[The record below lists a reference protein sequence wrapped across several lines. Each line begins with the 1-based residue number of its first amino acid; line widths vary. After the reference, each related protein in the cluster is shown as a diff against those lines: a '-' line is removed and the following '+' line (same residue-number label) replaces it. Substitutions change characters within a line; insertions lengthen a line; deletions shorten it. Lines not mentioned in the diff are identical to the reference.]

1 MSKQKENVAKN
12 IKKWR
17 EAEGLSHSNYGRY

>member
-1 MSKQKENVAKN
+1 MFSSHHSKN

-17 EAEGLSHSNYGRY
+17 EFKR